1 MASRVNLKSE
11 KAKRGM
17 VRKMA
22 VTTKS
27 KDVFEIRVPVPEGM
41 SLREFKRLARE
52 AIIEYLMKEEGLSE
66 EEVRKLK
73 ITVKVEEE

>member
-73 ITVKVEEE
+73 ITVKVEEK